1 LKDSVYIQSE
11 ISSFYYKI
19 QNSKFYS
26 FIYPVNSVEEVKNNL
41 SLLKNKYADSSH
53 ICYAYRLFSGY
64 DLLNSY
70 NTDDFSADAGE
81 PRGSSGPPILKVLKR
96 HKMINVVIFVVRY
109 FGGRKLGIS
118 GLIEAYANAAEGLI
132 DIKNKKKW
140 FPTKRLELKYSYSLE
155 SSLNQLFKIFNIKIY
170 KHEYNDY
177 IISIFD
183 INEKEVES
191 FKQRLCDYPFKSIKI
206 I

>member
-1 LKDSVYIQSE
+1 VKDSFYIQSV
-11 ISSFYYKI
+11 INSFYYKS

-41 SLLKNKYADSSH
+41 NALKNKYSDSSH

-96 HKMINVVIFVVRY
+96 HQMINVAIFVVRY
-109 FGGRKLGIS
+109 FGGKKLGIS
-118 GLIEAYANAAEGLI
+118 GLIEAYTNAAEGLI
-132 DIKNKKKW
+132 DIKKKKIW
-140 FPTKRLELKYSYSLE
+140 FPTKRLELQYPYNLE
-155 SSLNQLFKIFNIKIY
+155 SSLKQLLKTFNVKIY
-170 KHEYNDY
+170 NHKYNDC
-177 IISIFD
+177 IISVFD
-183 INEKEVES
+183 IKEKEVEL
-191 FKQRLCDYPFKSIKI
+191 FKQRLSDYPFKSIKI

>member
-1 LKDSVYIQSE
+1 MKDSVYIQSE

-26 FIYPVNSVEEVKNNL
+26 FIYPVSSVEEVKNNL
-41 SLLKNKYADSSH
+41 NLLKNKYADSSH

-96 HKMINVVIFVVRY
+96 HQMINVVIFVVRY

-118 GLIEAYANAAEGLI
+118 GLIEAYTNAAEGLI
-132 DIKNKKKW
+132 DIKKKTIW
-140 FPTKRLELKYSYSLE
+140 FPTKRLELQYSYNLE
-155 SSLNQLFKIFNIKIY
+155 SSLKQILKTFNIKIY
-170 KHEYNDY
+170 NHEYNDC
-177 IISIFD
+177 IILILD
-183 INEKEVES
+183 IKEKEVKS
-191 FKQRLCDYPFKSIKI
+191 FKQRLSDYPFKSIKI

>member
-1 LKDSVYIQSE
+1 MKDSVYIQSE

-26 FIYPVNSVEEVKNNL
+26 FIYPVNSVKEVKNNL
-41 SLLKNKYADSSH
+41 NLLKNKYTDSSH

-96 HKMINVVIFVVRY
+96 HQMINVVIFVVRY

-118 GLIEAYANAAEGLI
+118 GLIEAYTNAAEGLI
-132 DIKNKKKW
+132 DIKKKTIW
-140 FPTKRLELKYSYSLE
+140 FPTKRLELQYSYNLE
-155 SSLNQLFKIFNIKIY
+155 SSLKQILKTFNIKIY
-170 KHEYNDY
+170 NHEYNDC
-177 IISIFD
+177 IILILD
-183 INEKEVES
+183 IKEKEVKS
-191 FKQRLCDYPFKSIKI
+191 FKQRLSDYPFKSIKI

>member
-1 LKDSVYIQSE
+1 VKDSFYIQSV
-11 ISSFYYKI
+11 INSFYYKS

-41 SLLKNKYADSSH
+41 NALKNKYSDSSH

-70 NTDDFSADAGE
+70 NTDDFSTDAGE

-96 HKMINVVIFVVRY
+96 HQMINVAIFVVRY

-118 GLIEAYANAAEGLI
+118 GLIEAYTNAAEGLI
-132 DIKNKKKW
+132 DIKKKTIW
-140 FPTKRLELKYSYSLE
+140 FPTKRLELQYPYNLE
-155 SSLNQLFKIFNIKIY
+155 SSLKQLLKTFNVKIY
-170 KHEYNDY
+170 NHEYNDC
-177 IISIFD
+177 IISVFD
-183 INEKEVES
+183 IKEKEVES
-191 FKQRLCDYPFKSIKI
+191 FKQRLSDYPFKSIKI

>member
-1 LKDSVYIQSE
+1 MKDLFYIQSE

-41 SLLKNKYADSSH
+41 NLLKNKYTDSSH

-70 NTDDFSADAGE
+70 NTDDFSTDAGE

-96 HKMINVVIFVVRY
+96 HQMINVVI
-109 FGGRKLGIS
+109 I
-118 GLIEAYANAAEGLI
+118 
-132 DIKNKKKW
+132 
-140 FPTKRLELKYSYSLE
+140 
-155 SSLNQLFKIFNIKIY
+155 LNLY
-170 KHEYNDY
+170 
-177 IISIFD
+177 
-183 INEKEVES
+183 V
-191 FKQRLCDYPFKSIKI
+191 LM
-206 I
+206 